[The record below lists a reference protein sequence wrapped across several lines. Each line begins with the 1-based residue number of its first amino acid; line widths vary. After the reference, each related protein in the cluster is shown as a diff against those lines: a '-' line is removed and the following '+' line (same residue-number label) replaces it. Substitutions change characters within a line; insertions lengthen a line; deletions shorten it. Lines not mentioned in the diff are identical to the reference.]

1 MEKFKSIDEILDYA
15 IKSEQDAVDF
25 YNNLAEKTNN
35 VAVKK
40 IFIQNANE
48 EKGHKIKLQKVK
60 DEKIF
65 SDEYA
70 EGVPDLKISDYT
82 VPKPPSKIDDYAD
95 ALRLAMHREK
105 GAFKLYT
112 KLSESTSN
120 SDLRKL
126 FSRLAEEEAN
136 HKLKFELEYDEFV
149 LKDN

>member
-15 IKSEQDAVDF
+15 IQSEQDAVDF
-25 YNNLAEKTNN
+25 YQNLAEKTNN
-35 VAVKK
+35 IAVKK

-48 EKGHKIKLQKVK
+48 EKGHKLKLQKIK
-60 DEKIF
+60 DDGLF
-65 SDEYA
+65 SDEFA
-70 EGVPDLKISDYT
+70 GGVPDLKISDYT
-82 VPKPPSKIDDYAD
+82 VTKPPSKIDDYAD

-112 KLSESTSN
+112 KLANSTEN
-120 SDLRKL
+120 AELKKI
-126 FSRLAEEEAN
+126 FSRLAVEEAN

>member
-35 VAVKK
+35 IAVKK

-48 EKGHKIKLQKVK
+48 EKGHKLKLQKVK
-60 DEKIF
+60 DEGVF
-65 SDEYA
+65 SDEFKD
-70 EGVPDLKISDYT
+70 GVPDLKISDYI
-82 VPKPPSKIDDYAD
+82 VPKAPSKIDDYAD
-95 ALRLAMHREK
+95 ALRLAIHREK

-112 KLSESTSN
+112 KLSQSTSN
-120 SDLRKL
+120 SDLKSL
-126 FSRLAEEEAN
+126 FSKLAAEEAN
-136 HKLKFELEYDEFV
+136 HKLKFELEYDDFI

>member
-1 MEKFKSIDEILDYA
+1 MEKFKNIDEILDYA

-25 YNNLAEKTNN
+25 YTNLADKTNN
-35 VAVKK
+35 IAVKK
-40 IFIQNANE
+40 IFIKNANE
-48 EKGHKIKLQKVK
+48 EKGHKLKLQKVK
-60 DEKIF
+60 DEGIF

-70 EGVPDLKISDYT
+70 GGVPDLKISDYI

-95 ALRLAMHREK
+95 ALRLAIHREK

-112 KLSESTSN
+112 KLSNSTSN
-120 SDLRKL
+120 KDLQKL
-126 FSRLAEEEAN
+126 FTRLAEEEAN

>member
-1 MEKFKSIDEILDYA
+1 MEKFNSVDEILDYA
-15 IKSEQDAVDF
+15 IQSEQDAVDF

-35 VAVKK
+35 IAVRKV
-40 IFIQNANE
+40 FLQNANE

-60 DEKIF
+60 EERVFADELSGEVI
-65 SDEYA
+65 
-70 EGVPDLKISDYT
+70 DLKISDYT

-105 GAFKLYT
+105 GAYKLYT
-112 KLSESTSN
+112 KLASSTN
-120 SDLRKL
+120 NNELRKL

-149 LKDN
+149 LREN

>member
-1 MEKFKSIDEILDYA
+1 MEKFNNIDEILDYA
-15 IKSEQDAVDF
+15 IQSEQDAVDF

-35 VAVKK
+35 IAVRK

-48 EKGHKIKLQKVK
+48 EKVHKLKLEKVK
-60 DEKIF
+60 KERVF
-65 SDEYA
+65 SDELA
-70 EGVPDLKISDYT
+70 GEVIDLKISDYT

-112 KLSESTSN
+112 KLANSTN
-120 SDLRKL
+120 NKDLRKL

-149 LKDN
+149 LREN